1 MKFFQI
7 KIDISL
13 FLYYKY
19 VYLEYHN
26 SSVENIEAKIDYSII
41 LFSLNSMNRHFFHR
55 KRLQLY

>member
-1 MKFFQI
+1 MHSVFFEVYKYYLLMKFFQI

-26 SSVENIEAKIDYSII
+26 SSVENIEAKIDY
-41 LFSLNSMNRHFFHR
+41 
-55 KRLQLY
+55 